1 MFHQYRLAPEPLQV
15 ARHRQGVRN
24 IRWQLRHQAAMHR
37 QMLVL
42 GIALFATGTM
52 LMGIPQFTHADPT
65 TDTNMA
71 INVTSGALS
80 LDNAPTQLNFT
91 ASSPGITTNAN
102 ITTDGVISNDT
113 RGSQAGWDVT
123 GYILNNFYRASVPS
137 TQMNIITRLRW
148 FANSATIANI
158 TGADGEAVQGANANF
173 NYVNESGNSL
183 TLMSDS
189 GTGQNGAGAFNLTNL
204 QFNYDIPPGA
214 TPASDY
220 KTTLRLTI
228 A

>member
-1 MFHQYRLAPEPLQV
+1 
-15 ARHRQGVRN
+15 
-24 IRWQLRHQAAMHR
+24 
-37 QMLVL
+37 
-42 GIALFATGTM
+42 
-52 LMGIPQFTHADPT
+52 MGIPLFSHADPP

-71 INVTSGALS
+71 INVSSGALS